1 MEYFGLTTDAYRG
14 LLLKP
19 VGKGPVARTRH
30 RWEDNKKKRIFIKQY
45 EVSDCIDLA
54 QCMVSGRFLRRR

>member
-30 RWEDNKKKRIFIKQY
+30 RWEDNKKKEFSLNSMRSRTALILLN
-45 EVSDCIDLA
+45 VW
-54 QCMVSGRFLRRR
+54 